1 MQNREA
7 GIPLFGWEPHAPEK
21 LRAERVAEWRK
32 LHQSKRYI
40 AAEAELWSAIAMA
53 VDIYKAFYETKD
65 AEDEAFV
72 DGSVLDLLENYINS
86 YPQFDRPERDNYN

>member
-1 MQNREA
+1 MTHEEFIRLQKRILRMSRNPDKDKRIRAVTYEQAMQNREA

-53 VDIYKAFYETKD
+53 VDMSKAF
-65 AEDEAFV
+65 
-72 DGSVLDLLENYINS
+72 
-86 YPQFDRPERDNYN
+86 